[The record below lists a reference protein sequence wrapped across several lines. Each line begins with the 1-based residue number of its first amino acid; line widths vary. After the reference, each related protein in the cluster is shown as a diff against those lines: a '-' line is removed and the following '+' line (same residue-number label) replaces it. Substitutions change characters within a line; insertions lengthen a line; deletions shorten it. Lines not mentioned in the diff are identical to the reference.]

1 MIKNIIMLYVLNYW
15 VLIDCK
21 IIAKKMDGFR
31 SHIANNIIKTFQP
44 RHKPFNFITRESD
57 TVISM

>member
-1 MIKNIIMLYVLNYW
+1 
-15 VLIDCK
+15 
-21 IIAKKMDGFR
+21 MDGFR
-31 SHIANNIIKTFQP
+31 SHIANNIIQTFQR